1 MCYIYSYLRETLSM
15 FCYSSNGACKTYKMK
30 NKLINC
36 MEHNYKFNITTF
48 ITKYNKYNC
57 FCLFIVGGRIFD
69 FKFGSASK

>member
-1 MCYIYSYLRETLSM
+1 
-15 FCYSSNGACKTYKMK
+15 MK